1 MKGIETQ
8 LIRQIE
14 EISGQCVTLD
24 DHPMELLDSLGVQ
37 ELLGRYRL
45 RETQIPSLA
54 DLRTVR
60 SLALFLADNSSED
73 I

>member
-1 MKGIETQ
+1 MRETEDQ
-8 LIRQIE
+8 LIRNIE
-14 EISGQCVTLD
+14 EISGRSVTLN

-37 ELLGRYRL
+37 ELLARYRL
-45 RETQIPSLA
+45 KDTQFPSLA

-60 SLALFLADNSSED
+60 SLAEFLAVSGSED